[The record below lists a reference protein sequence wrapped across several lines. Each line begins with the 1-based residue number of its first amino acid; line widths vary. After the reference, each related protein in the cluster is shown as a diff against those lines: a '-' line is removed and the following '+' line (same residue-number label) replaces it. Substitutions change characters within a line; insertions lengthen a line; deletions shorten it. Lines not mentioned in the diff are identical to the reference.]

1 MNNEWYRDGEVH
13 SIIPIKRI
21 IFAIQ
26 KDYFFSSI
34 EEERE
39 WPRRIL
45 THAKH
50 REAIL

>member
-1 MNNEWYRDGEVH
+1 MNGIEMVRFIQSSQLRESYLLFRK
-13 SIIPIKRI
+13 II
-21 IFAIQ
+21 
-26 KDYFFSSI
+26 FFSSI